1 MFYYKSFIVSKLTF
15 RALINFEFNVNPQE
29 MDKEDMVHIY
39 AVEYY
44 STIKRN
50 EIESVVVISMNLE
63 LTIQSE
69 VSQKNKYHI
78 LMHTYRI

>member
-1 MFYYKSFIVSKLTF
+1 MFYYKSFIASKLTF

-44 STIKRN
+44 STVKRN
-50 EIESVVVISMNLE
+50 EFGSFLEMWMDLESVI
-63 LTIQSE
+63 
-69 VSQKNKYHI
+69 
-78 LMHTYRI
+78 